1 MPICTACITGYEATG
16 GTCEREGRIYVSIIS
31 QRNFVA
37 YRLLLLSPLS
47 SSMQISCVIIFGV
60 VLVSLHKDKKNI
72 VCLHFFLHHFA
83 DTIVII
89 SVISAVIVVLAVG
102 IIVICAV
109 VFSIRRSKR
118 QSVLRHDYD
127 YPIVMLQRQQR
138 TQDQQQVHI
147 DGNLRQESSF
157 NVYNA
162 TLATTEGEVAE
173 SNSH

>member
-1 MPICTACITGYEATG
+1 M
-16 GTCEREGRIYVSIIS
+16 
-31 QRNFVA
+31 
-37 YRLLLLSPLS
+37 
-47 SSMQISCVIIFGV
+47 
-60 VLVSLHKDKKNI
+60 
-72 VCLHFFLHHFA
+72 
-83 DTIVII
+83 II

-173 SNSH
+173 SNSHRNYTTAGMFKMDRNSSYQHSTNFIFARNPAYGTSISMAPKIETEENAAYHCDIAISS